1 MKPLETSAV
10 FVTGA
15 LGYWALEL
23 LWRGHT
29 HWTMPLTGG
38 VCFIIIYAIAN
49 FTSECLWK
57 KWLMC
62 ACCVTAAEFL
72 VGTVVNLRLGWAVWD
87 YSGQPMNLF
96 GQICPLFTLFWLLLA
111 IPSVFLS
118 NILRY
123 YVFIPL
129 YRRGDHSP

>member
-1 MKPLETSAV
+1 MRPLETASV
-10 FVTGA
+10 FFTGA

-38 VCFIIIYAIAN
+38 VCLIMIYIIAN
-49 FTSECLWK
+49 FTSEALWK
-57 KWLMC
+57 KWVMC
-62 ACCVTAAEFL
+62 ACCVTTAEFL
-72 VGTVVNLRLGWAVWD
+72 VGIVVNLRLGWAVWD
-87 YSGQPMNLF
+87 YSSMPMNLY
-96 GQICPLFTLFWLLLA
+96 GQICPLFTMFWALLA
-111 IPSVFLS
+111 IPCVFLC

-123 YVFIPL
+123 FVFIPL